1 MAGRAGGRGEHAH
14 GNPCSHRAP
23 HAASDHLTSLS
34 RSLPLCDNRRCA
46 TFFSGESESFATF
59 RAPRNAAP
67 AACPV
72 ADGAAVPLDSDAQP
86 NGVPRKPGVVAVAR
100 AAGVSPSTV
109 SNAFNR
115 PERLTPALRERVLHV
130 AAQLGYGGPDPAAR
144 SLRSGRAG
152 AIGVVFRRPLAAAF
166 DDPGTTEL
174 VRGMAEAV
182 DPLQLALV
190 LVPGPEEGPAS
201 ALAVRRAAVDGLI
214 VYSVPFD
221 DPLFA
226 ATRQRR
232 LPTVIVDS
240 PAPRDLR
247 GIDDA
252 ALDFVGIDDHS
263 AAESVVRHLLALGH
277 RRLAILS
284 FGLSAHAHAGP
295 VDEHAQAEAT
305 ASVPK
310 ARLEGCASA
319 LGAAGLDWSRV
330 PVEQCPIHS
339 VESGRIRGHAL
350 LERAPETTAV
360 FAFSDALASGVR
372 LAARERGL
380 SVPGDL
386 SIAGFDDTAP
396 AGEGLTSVYQ
406 PLRDKGRVAAQRL
419 LLAVAGERPAGV
431 CDPLPTRLVIRGSTA
446 APAAARSRT

>member
-1 MAGRAGGRGEHAH
+1 MASTSDTEARADR
-14 GNPCSHRAP
+14 
-23 HAASDHLTSLS
+23 
-34 RSLPLCDNRRCA
+34 
-46 TFFSGESESFATF
+46 
-59 RAPRNAAP
+59 PR
-67 AACPV
+67 
-72 ADGAAVPLDSDAQP
+72 
-86 NGVPRKPGVVAVAR
+86 PGVVAVAR

-115 PERLTPALRERVLHV
+115 PERLSPALRERVLQA

-152 AIGVVFRRPLAAAF
+152 AIGVVFRRPLAAAL

-182 DPLQLALV
+182 DPQQLALV

-201 ALAVRRAAVDGLI
+201 ALAVRSAAVDGLI
-214 VYSVPFD
+214 VYSVPSD

-226 ATRQRR
+226 ATCQRR

-240 PAPRDLR
+240 PAPPDLP

-252 ALDFVGIDDHS
+252 ELDFVGIDDRT

-284 FGLSAHAHAGP
+284 FGLSAHAHGGP
-295 VDEHAQAEAT
+295 ADERAQAEAT

-310 ARLEGCASA
+310 ARLEGCARA
-319 LGAAGLDWSRV
+319 LAAAGLDWSRV

-360 FAFSDALASGVR
+360 FAFSDALALGVR

-396 AGEGLTSVYQ
+396 ALEGLTTIHQ
-406 PLRDKGRVAAQRL
+406 PLRDKGRIAARRL
-419 LLAVAGERPAGV
+419 LLALADERPADA
-431 CDPLPTRLVIRGSTA
+431 CEPLPTRLVIRDST
-446 APAAARSRT
+446 